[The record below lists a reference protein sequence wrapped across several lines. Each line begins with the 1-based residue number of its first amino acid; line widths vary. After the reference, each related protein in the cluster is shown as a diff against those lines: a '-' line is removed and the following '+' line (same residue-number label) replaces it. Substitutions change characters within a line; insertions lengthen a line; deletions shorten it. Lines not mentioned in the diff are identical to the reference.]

1 MKDICYTTAFFILF
15 LSVTVSAQTLI
26 NNITF
31 PNTYKAGTE
40 QLVLNGG
47 GTRQK
52 YWMDMYVGALYLPA
66 KSKDASSIISA
77 NNPMVI
83 RMCIVSGL
91 ISSAKMIKAVDEG
104 FEKSVGNDQS
114 KFKWEID
121 QFKKAFSDPIK
132 VGDVFDAVYEK
143 DKLSIYKNNVLKAE
157 IPGFSFKKAVF
168 GIWLGANPADENLK
182 KGMLGN

>member
-1 MKDICYTTAFFILF
+1 MKDMCYTTAFFTFF
-15 LSVTVSAQTLI
+15 LSITVSAQTLI
-26 NNITF
+26 NNISF

-66 KSKDASSIISA
+66 KSKDEASIIAA

-132 VGDVFDAVYEK
+132 VGDVFDAVYENE
-143 DKLSIYKNNVLKAE
+143 KLSIYKNNVLKAE
-157 IPGFSFKKAVF
+157 IPGLSFKKAVF

-182 KGMLGN
+182 RGMLGH